1 MPFKCNKLHQ
11 GNNHGQRKNRI
22 LEKQKGLTQRHQ
34 DAQINSNC
42 IKQKK
47 NSSEQIGGSN
57 EQIGSLN
64 EQNGSMNEMIS
75 CLNEQNVG

>member
-1 MPFKCNKLHQ
+1 MTLRCQHILQEHKATIREYQPLMPFKCNKLHQ

-22 LEKQKGLTQRHQ
+22 MEKQKCLTQRHQ

-47 NSSEQIGGSN
+47 KK
-57 EQIGSLN
+57 L
-64 EQNGSMNEMIS
+64 
-75 CLNEQNVG
+75 